1 MSNFSQ
7 PGGDYKNLGDNFTW
21 GCLSKDPVFWF
32 VNAFSNNLNSIWK
45 FSPTIVG
52 YTALKANLTNIQE
65 RDKALH
71 NVHCGIK
78 LPPFQKTTASF
89 LPAPSPPPRKLGT
102 LPARPPPPP
111 FLGNPSLYIGLS
123 WHSLKVTHFSANAKN
138 IKVFFPSLLANPLK
152 VTKFLVKIL
161 QRKCRWG

>member
-89 LPAPSPPPRKLGT
+89 LPAPSLPPLNLETIQAPLFRQS
-102 LPARPPPPP
+102 PAIYWFVLTPPKTHI
-111 FLGNPSLYIGLS
+111 FLWTP
-123 WHSLKVTHFSANAKN
+123 
-138 IKVFFPSLLANPLK
+138 
-152 VTKFLVKIL
+152 KIL
-161 QRKCRWG
+161 KFFFLHPQLIL

>member
-71 NVHCGIK
+71 SVHCGIK
-78 LPPFQKTTASF
+78 LPPFQKTTLSF
-89 LPAPSPPPRKLGT
+89 LPAPSLPPLNLETIR
-102 LPARPPPPP
+102 ASP

-123 WHSLKVTHFSANAKN
+123 WHSLKVT
-138 IKVFFPSLLANPLK
+138 FFCERQK
-152 VTKFLVKIL
+152 Y
-161 QRKCRWG
+161 